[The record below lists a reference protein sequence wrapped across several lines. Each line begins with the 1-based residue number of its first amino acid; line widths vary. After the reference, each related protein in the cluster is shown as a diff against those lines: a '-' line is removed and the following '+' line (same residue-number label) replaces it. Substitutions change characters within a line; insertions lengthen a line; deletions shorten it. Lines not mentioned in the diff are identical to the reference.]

1 MCLFLS
7 QYLHTKNTLS
17 NTHTHSLSPLLFSLF
32 HFHFHFQVAINIKS
46 LSRRTAIPRFQPQ
59 YSIQTKHTNK
69 QLYLRRRL
77 PMAVSASDVEAM
89 YSLLANSMI
98 ADHSLRG
105 PAEEALAQ
113 SESRPGFCSCLLVL
127 PLSLSLSLRVLNDEL
142 RIVFLLCFVLLC
154 FGLFAFGEME
164 TQEVITAKDL
174 APLVDVRLMA
184 TVYFK
189 NCINRYWRHRRD
201 SS

>member
-1 MCLFLS
+1 
-7 QYLHTKNTLS
+7 
-17 NTHTHSLSPLLFSLF
+17 
-32 HFHFHFQVAINIKS
+32 
-46 LSRRTAIPRFQPQ
+46 
-59 YSIQTKHTNK
+59 
-69 QLYLRRRL
+69 
-77 PMAVSASDVEAM
+77 MAVSASDVEAM

-127 PLSLSLSLRVLNDEL
+127 PLSLSLRVLNDEL

-154 FGLFAFGEME
+154 FELFAFGEME

-189 NCINRYWRHRRD
+189 NSINRYWRHRRD